1 MKESE
6 FELNDVIN
14 DWDLNFNLG
23 NVTKYIARAAKK
35 VDDPVH
41 DLRKAKWY
49 LEREILMLERESID
63 WDVDRYRV
71 RNHGDRH
78 NF

>member
-1 MKESE
+1 VKESE
-6 FELNDVIN
+6 YEVNDVIN

-23 NVTKYIARAAKK
+23 NVTKYVVRAAKK
-35 VDDPVH
+35 ADDPIH

-49 LEREILMLERESID
+49 LEREILMLERNSID
-63 WDVDRYRV
+63 WNVDRHQMRDY
-71 RNHGDRH
+71 GDKH